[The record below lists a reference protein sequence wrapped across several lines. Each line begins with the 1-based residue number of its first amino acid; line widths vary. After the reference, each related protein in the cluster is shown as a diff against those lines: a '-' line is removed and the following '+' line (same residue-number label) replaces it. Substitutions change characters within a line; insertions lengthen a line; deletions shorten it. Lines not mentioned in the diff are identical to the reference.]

1 MHRIKI
7 MTPLFSVVD
16 PDGVLRV
23 VKYTADKH
31 NGFQAEVITS
41 GGHKEHGS
49 DGGHDDG
56 GASHYESAPAAHSES
71 NVEHSYN
78 DDHHHGD
85 DEDEY

>member
-1 MHRIKI
+1 MRFDECIKLKLNS
-7 MTPLFSVVD
+7 PHSVVD

-41 GGHKEHGS
+41 GGHKGHGGDD
-49 DGGHDDG
+49 DGGHSG
-56 GASHYESAPAAHSES
+56 HYESAPAAHSES

-78 DDHHHGD
+78 DDHD
-85 DEDEY
+85 DDGEY